1 MGWNLCLCG
10 DGGGCG
16 SDGGGVDG
24 SNEGVGVD
32 GSGGN
37 SVAGDGGE
45 SIMYGSGGVV
55 RVLCIGAL
63 EVYCARVVDILVLGR
78 VFVVEVAEGV
88 EVVVGCFVRLVLWC
102 MNRRGYFLCPF
113 NLKSVEMNGLSV
125 DGFLFWMVTWADCFV
140 ILEQDF
146 LGNMVG
152 MGMLMDVVVEVVV
165 VEAVDVVQAGFFVFF

>member
-1 MGWNLCLCG
+1 MCG
-10 DGGGCG
+10 DGGGRG

-37 SVAGDGGE
+37 SVVGDGGE
-45 SIMYGSGGVV
+45 SIVYRSGGVV

-63 EVYCARVVDILVLGR
+63 EVDCARVVHILVLGR

-88 EVVVGCFVRLVLWC
+88 ELVVGCFVRLVLWC
-102 MNRRGYFLCPF
+102 VNRRGYFLCRF
-113 NLKSVEMNGLSV
+113 SLKLVEMNGLSV
-125 DGFLFWMVTWADCFV
+125 GGFLFGMVTWVVCFV
-140 ILEQDF
+140 LLDRGF
-146 LGNMVG
+146 LGNMVA